1 MCAQHDQ
8 CRCARSQLSLFN
20 LLKLVYREDIC
31 WKVKIFF
38 QNFFFVE
45 KCKILVSTENIF
57 FSLSAFLAVGRPSCR
72 MATQCA
78 TTTAAIWTP

>member
-20 LLKLVYREDIC
+20 LLKLVYREDNC

-38 QNFFFVE
+38 QNFFLWKNVKFWFQ
-45 KCKILVSTENIF
+45 LRTFF

>member
-20 LLKLVYREDIC
+20 LLKLVYREDNC

-38 QNFFFVE
+38 QNFFFCG
-45 KCKILVSTENIF
+45 K
-57 FSLSAFLAVGRPSCR
+57 
-72 MATQCA
+72 M
-78 TTTAAIWTP
+78 